1 MNYKGFTYEPWDDI
15 EPDNRKIFHDI
26 HYEGVEVKSPDWF
39 SNISPYRH
47 ATRSEFEQAVTEIYF
62 PLWMQKK
69 VDKLDN
75 R

>member
-15 EPDNRKIFHDI
+15 EPDNRKIFHEI

-39 SNISPYRH
+39 GNISPYRH